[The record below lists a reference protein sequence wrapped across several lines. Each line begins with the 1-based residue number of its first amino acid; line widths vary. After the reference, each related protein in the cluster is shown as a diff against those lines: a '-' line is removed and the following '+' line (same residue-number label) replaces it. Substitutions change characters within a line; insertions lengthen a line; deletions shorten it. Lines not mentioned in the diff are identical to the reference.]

1 VKGPNPSLLGRPWD
15 LNPYTYVGQNPTW
28 FWDPDGLE
36 KTLVFVGVPATAK
49 APLAT
54 YKAGDIGPDGKPT
67 GKPIGSWF
75 MTKDNETSYLK
86 GVEREIAQKTNSKPD
101 EVKAELD
108 RSQAELNQK
117 AQRHHG
123 ERFDRIANAGHAFTD
138 TSRLVAVPGPR
149 HMSDPRDGISGDS
162 FASAVKTVDPTVKN
176 VSIFGCDTLT
186 EGDHFAVDLKKA
198 LGPSTNVT
206 AATGPV
212 SITVSPQSDG
222 SINVKLE
229 GAMRDVSKA
238 DIDNQ
243 DMGLP
248 IMDSDL

>member
-1 VKGPNPSLLGRPWD
+1 
-15 LNPYTYVGQNPTW
+15 
-28 FWDPDGLE
+28 
-36 KTLVFVGVPATAK
+36 
-49 APLAT
+49 
-54 YKAGDIGPDGKPT
+54 
-67 GKPIGSWF
+67 
-75 MTKDNETSYLK
+75 
-86 GVEREIAQKTNSKPD
+86 
-101 EVKAELD
+101 
-108 RSQAELNQK
+108 
-117 AQRHHG
+117 
-123 ERFDRIANAGHAFTD
+123 
-138 TSRLVAVPGPR
+138 
-149 HMSDPRDGISGDS
+149 MSDPRDGISGDS